1 MNVMQDHAASQQVF
15 RLFYCHLTQ
24 WSANVQYIV
33 SLMLGLPGFE
43 VTSERG
49 RKELYWSNILLV
61 GMVLACSSAAN

>member
-1 MNVMQDHAASQQVF
+1 M
-15 RLFYCHLTQ
+15 
-24 WSANVQYIV
+24 QYIV

-61 GMVLACSSAAN
+61 GMVLACSPAAN